1 LYLMYENRTMR
12 PSEIVVK
19 RGGGG
24 DEGEQWR
31 S

>member
-1 LYLMYENRTMR
+1 MYENRTMR